1 MVRDIISKLEEL
13 DGITTKIHKT
23 ALGLEFMEIC
33 YLNHS
38 IAIGSINKGNPK
50 HSLGTYMFPE
60 GQSEMLGLAWNPKDT
75 ILYFAIHKAVIIS
88 NGPLL
93 NVTQPRDCIEI
104 DLESLILIIRFLSHP
119 KFSQYFVS
127 NLTYAVKYGWTKWVE
142 YGCQDLFKFLGENTD
157 FSKYNNKNTN

>member
-23 ALGLEFMEIC
+23 AEGREFLEI
-33 YLNHS
+33 YHRDDIIS
-38 IAIGSINKGNPK
+38 IGSINESNPK
-50 HSLGTYMFPE
+50 NPLGTYMFPE
-60 GQSEMLGLAWNPKDT
+60 GQSEMLGLAWNPEDT

-93 NVTQPRDCIEI
+93 NVTLPRQCIEI
-104 DLESLILIIRFLSHP
+104 DVESLIFIIRFLSHP
-119 KFSQYFVS
+119 KFSHYFVG

-142 YGCQDLFKFLGENTD
+142 YHSQDLFKFLGDNPD
-157 FSKYNNKNTN
+157 FLKNSMG

>member
-1 MVRDIISKLEEL
+1 
-13 DGITTKIHKT
+13 
-23 ALGLEFMEIC
+23 
-33 YLNHS
+33 
-38 IAIGSINKGNPK
+38 
-50 HSLGTYMFPE
+50 MFPE